1 MKERGVEEVAVLFP
15 ADARDHTEL
24 SLRRKK
30 IDKIDQIGWRFW
42 RPECDEMGL
51 PAAVKEDETVEW
63 LREPQRLP

>member
-30 IDKIDQIGWRFW
+30 IDKIDQIATKSDGDFGGQSVTRW
-42 RPECDEMGL
+42 
-51 PAAVKEDETVEW
+51 AY
-63 LREPQRLP
+63 LRR